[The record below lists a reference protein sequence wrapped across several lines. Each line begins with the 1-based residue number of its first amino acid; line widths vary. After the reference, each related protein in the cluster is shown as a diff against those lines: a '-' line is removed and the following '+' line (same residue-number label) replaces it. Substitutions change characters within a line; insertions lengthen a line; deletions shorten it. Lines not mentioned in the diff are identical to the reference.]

1 MELILMLLLP
11 FPLGYLIAS
20 RTPAFLAY
28 VAAHSFLFTFQ
39 TMTLI
44 RAWVGGDTHAFARDP
59 NSLEWSYALIN
70 LAIYATGSAWSRSA
84 TGLPKR
90 RRARRTASA
99 GYRRE
104 RQRGYG
110 CRMTA
115 GSAQCRERKRAPA
128 HG

>member
-11 FPLGYLIAS
+11 FPLGYFIAS
-20 RTPAFLAY
+20 RTAAFLAY

-59 NSLEWSYALIN
+59 NSLEWSYALVN
-70 LAIYATGSAWSRSA
+70 LAIYAA
-84 TGLPKR
+84 GLGLVALGHRLAQR

-99 GYRRE
+99 GYRRN
-104 RQRGYG
+104 
-110 CRMTA
+110 A
-115 GSAQCRERKRAPA
+115 GEDTVAA
-128 HG
+128 